1 MHRILFAHRAAI
13 GAVLTVLVAFFGAT
27 RARTQAVFTNPV
39 VEALADASAGVLG
52 TDGHLERGTDTEIEQ
67 GDTTAV
73 QAEASYQGDASSS
86 AYRVVDG
93 VISAEIAT
101 DSAAGGGTASASG
114 VGAFTETFLV
124 TSSTLPAGTPVDLLV
139 ELEFSSTLSPNNV
152 ADPCLGVAPTV
163 VTASATLI
171 TPAGFVFTWDHT
183 CDGLDSIPP
192 SFTQV
197 LQRQV
202 GDEFQTVL
210 LAEIGGGGV
219 GGTTTGSVMARMYV
233 TPLGEADYVTAS
245 GNDYRRP
252 DVADPTVEEQIE
264 ALVQTVASLNL
275 QAGISNSLDAK
286 LDAARNALDDV
297 NAHNDGA
304 AINSLYA
311 LINHIEAQRGQKLT
325 DEQAD
330 ELTAAA
336 LAIIE
341 AIQSGAS

>member
-27 RARTQAVFTNPV
+27 RARTQAVFTNPI
-39 VEALADASAGVLG
+39 VEAEAVASAGVLG
-52 TDGHLERGTDTEIEQ
+52 TDGHIELGTDIAREQ
-67 GDTTAV
+67 DDTTAV
-73 QAEASYQGDASSS
+73 QAEAIYEGGASSS
-86 AYRVVDG
+86 AARVLNG

-114 VGAFTETFLV
+114 FGAFTETFLV

-139 ELEFSSTLSPNNV
+139 ELVFSSTLSPNNV
-152 ADPCLGVAPTV
+152 AEPCVGVAPSV
-163 VTASATLI
+163 VVASAQLS
-171 TPAGFVFTWDHT
+171 TPAGTVITWEHT
-183 CDGLDSIPP
+183 CDVLDIIPP

-210 LAEIGGGGV
+210 LADISGGGV
-219 GGTTTGSVMARMYV
+219 GTTTGSVMARMYV